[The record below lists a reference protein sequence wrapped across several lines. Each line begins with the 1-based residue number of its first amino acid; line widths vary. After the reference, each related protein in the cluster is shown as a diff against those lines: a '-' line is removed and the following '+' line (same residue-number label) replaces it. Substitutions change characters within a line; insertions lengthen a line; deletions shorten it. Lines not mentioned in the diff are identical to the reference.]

1 MSKRAEKAHE
11 YMIAAATASLPA
23 ARKKVKN
30 LQAGSGTFLEEG
42 DKESIACLNGLLF
55 LGRCATTDQVFN
67 EVVDGTTKQIQNLC
81 RRLKLP
87 NPSTKVKT
95 SCPDCLSTVADVFD
109 AVIHVNDDHGEE
121 GFGKFLLQKV
131 RSILKKWAKQELA
144 S

>member
-30 LQAGSGTFLEEG
+30 IKAGVGTFLDEG
-42 DKESIACLNGLLF
+42 DEESIACLNGLLF
-55 LGRCATTDQVFN
+55 LGRCATTDQVLN
-67 EVVDGTTKQIQNLC
+67 EVENGTTKQIQNLC

-95 SCPDCLSTVADVFD
+95 SCPDCGCSATSVFD
-109 AVIHVNDDHGEE
+109 AVIHVNDEHGE
-121 GFGKFLLQKV
+121 GFGEFLLQKV